1 MDELD
6 EEVETEMEIE
16 IGKGERVNK
25 KWGSE
30 YLACAFLR

>member
-6 EEVETEMEIE
+6 EGVKIEIE
-16 IGKGERVNK
+16 IGKGERVDK